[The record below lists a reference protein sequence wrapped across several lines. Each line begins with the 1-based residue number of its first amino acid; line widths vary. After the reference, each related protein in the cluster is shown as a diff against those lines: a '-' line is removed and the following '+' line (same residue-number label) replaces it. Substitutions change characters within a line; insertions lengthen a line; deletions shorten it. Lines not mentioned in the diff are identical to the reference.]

1 MGKPKA
7 PPAPDYKGAAKEQ
20 GEANKGAAIAS
31 SKLSNPN
38 IINPYGQQTVT
49 YGGEENLIPTVTQT
63 LSPEQKALFDQSN
76 RISQGMGDLAEGGI
90 DRVGSMLGTGFN
102 MDNIPGQAQAGQQGW
117 DNAYNAI
124 VERNQ
129 PFMDRRREMTETQLS
144 NQGIFR
150 GSEAHGNAQ
159 RDLANQ
165 ENDFLLGAQQQATG
179 QQQAQFGMDTQ
190 ARQNAISQEAFLRQL
205 PLNEINALR
214 SGAIINVPQFQGFQG
229 QTMAA
234 SPIMQA
240 AQAQDQ
246 ANMGRYNIQSAGF
259 NNMMS
264 GLFDLGGAAIMSSDI
279 RLKENIRRIGT
290 TPGGIPFYSYN
301 YIWDQKPQAGVMAQ
315 EVEHIPGAVI
325 EHESG
330 YKLVDYSKVH

>member
-1 MGKPKA
+1 MPKPQA
-7 PPAPDYKGAAKEQ
+7 PAAPDYKGAAIEQ
-20 GEANKGAAIAS
+20 GAANKEAAIAS

-38 IINPYGQQTVT
+38 IINPYGRQTVT
-49 YGGEENLIPTVTQT
+49 YDSAPTFDEAGYNAAMQRYQSSLGAQQNASPLGRLLGVSTSSPVAPDRSAFMSSGDGLTPTVTQT
-63 LSPEQKALFDQSN
+63 LSPEQQALFDQSN
-76 RISQGMGDLAEGGI
+76 RISQGLGDLAEGGI
-90 DRVGSMLGTGFN
+90 DRVGSMLGTQFD
-102 MDNIPGQAQAGQQGW
+102 MSKIPDQAVAGQQGW

-124 VERNQ
+124 TQRNQ

-159 RDLANQ
+159 RDLATQ
-165 ENDFLLGAQQQATG
+165 ENDFNLGAQQQATA

-229 QTMAA
+229 QQMAA

-240 AQAQDQ
+240 TQAQDQ
-246 ANMGRYNIQSAGF
+246 ANMGRYNIQSGNA

-264 GLFDLGGAAIMSSDI
+264 GLFGLGSSGMMAAGM
-279 RLKENIRRIGT
+279 
-290 TPGGIPFYSYN
+290 
-301 YIWDQKPQAGVMAQ
+301 MAM
-315 EVEHIPGAVI
+315 
-325 EHESG
+325 
-330 YKLVDYSKVH
+330 